1 MRKSIV
7 VLAFLSLTCSLFS
20 QDVTSSEDESRF
32 TGRDYT
38 QTEPGLLSP
47 KAYIELAK
55 KALRARYKEIAFH
68 DYEEPFVK
76 RRFYKDASPPD
87 REIICVKF
95 VYSEP
100 TAPPTKLAVRFPPAK
115 GPVFPVLLV
124 LIRKDLSKVYINE
137 IYYQVW

>member
-1 MRKSIV
+1 M
-7 VLAFLSLTCSLFS
+7 TCSLFS
-20 QDVTSSEDESRF
+20 ADVTSSEDESRF
-32 TGRDYT
+32 TARDYT

-47 KAYIELAK
+47 KAYIEIAK
-55 KALRARYKEIAFH
+55 KALRDRYKDIAFH

-100 TAPPTKLAVRFPPAK
+100 TSPPGQLAVRFPPAK

-124 LIRKDLSKVYINE
+124 LIRKDLSKVYVNE
-137 IYYQVW
+137 VYYQIW